1 MTRFRKSRTMPCN
14 RPNQPDQKPANAEYE
29 HRWYAKQFDSSS
41 SHVPARPGL
50 YVIGHIQTYRGLE
63 VAREYVYVGKT
74 DNLRRRLREHLPP
87 NEQNSGLRNYLRELT
102 TDARC
107 WYTVFDAADS
117 AKLNSAE
124 RALITRINPRFNIV
138 GKQITKKEGT
148 HNE

>member
-1 MTRFRKSRTMPCN
+1 MTPVRKSPTMPGTSPN
-14 RPNQPDQKPANAEYE
+14 RPAQNSASAENE

-63 VAREYVYVGKT
+63 IGRQYVYVGKT

-87 NEQNSGLRNYLRELT
+87 NEQNAGLRNYLRELT

-107 WYTVFDAADS
+107 WYTVFDAVDS
-117 AKLNSAE
+117 AQLNSAE
-124 RALITRINPRFNIV
+124 RALIAHINPKFNIV

-148 HNE
+148 RDE

>member
-1 MTRFRKSRTMPCN
+1 MTRFRKSRTMPSN
-14 RPNQPDQKPANAEYE
+14 GPNKPVQPPSNAEHE

-63 VAREYVYVGKT
+63 IARKYVYVGKT

-87 NEQNSGLRNYLRELT
+87 NEQNVGLRNYLRELT

-117 AKLNSAE
+117 AQLSSAE
-124 RALITRINPRFNIV
+124 RALIARINPQFNIV
-138 GKQITKKEGT
+138 GKQNTQKDET
-148 HNE
+148 HDE